1 MDEIYSKVTPSLIN
15 QKKIVLEDFG
25 VPKEKITVLFD
36 GKEFTS
42 TVLLD
47 CYCNRIIQNQLIS
60 ECSI

>member
-1 MDEIYSKVTPSLIN
+1 MDEIYSKVTPSLII
-15 QKKIVLEDFG
+15 QKKRVLEDFG

-42 TVLLD
+42 AVLLD
-47 CYCNRIIQNQLIS
+47 CYCNRIIRNQLLS